1 MSTRKK
7 PDIVSASP
15 RRTRVPSG
23 LLLNAGI
30 AVLAIVVAYLGYSFV
45 MRTWFSPPVDP
56 LRENDP
62 RRTPIQVDVWNGCGQ
77 VRVAAATTAYL
88 RARGYDIVE
97 LRNYHRFDVQESL
110 VIDRT
115 GRREN
120 AEKVARALGI
130 PAGRI
135 IQQINPDY
143 FVDVSIVVGRDFMS
157 LKPSQ

>member
-1 MSTRKK
+1 MSAKK
-7 PDIVSASP
+7 NLETVPRTP

-30 AVLAIVVAYLGYSFV
+30 ALLAIVVAYFGYSFV
-45 MRTWFSPPVDP
+45 VRTWFSPPVDP

-62 RRTPIQVDVWNGCGQ
+62 RRKPIQVDVWNGCGQ
-77 VRVAAATTAYL
+77 ARAASMMTAYL

-97 LRNYHRFDVQESL
+97 LRNYHRFDVEKSL

-115 GRREN
+115 GRIEN

-130 PAGRI
+130 PAGRV
-135 IQQINPDY
+135 IQQLNPDY
-143 FVDVSIVVGRDFMS
+143 FVDVSIVIGRDYLS

>member
-1 MSTRKK
+1 
-7 PDIVSASP
+7 
-15 RRTRVPSG
+15 
-23 LLLNAGI
+23 LLNAGI
-30 AVLAIVVAYLGYSFV
+30 AVLVVVVAYLGYSFV
-45 MRTWFSPPVDP
+45 MRAWFSPTVDP
-56 LRENDP
+56 LREDDV
-62 RRTPIQVDVWNGCGQ
+62 RRKPIQVDVWNGCGQ
-77 VRVAAATTAYL
+77 VRAASGMTAYL

-120 AEKVARALGI
+120 AEKVARTLGI

-135 IQQINPDY
+135 IQQLNPDY

-157 LKPSQ
+157 LKSSQ

>member
-1 MSTRKK
+1 
-7 PDIVSASP
+7 
-15 RRTRVPSG
+15 
-23 LLLNAGI
+23 
-30 AVLAIVVAYLGYSFV
+30 

-97 LRNYHRFDVQESL
+97 LRNYQRFDVQESL

>member
-1 MSTRKK
+1 
-7 PDIVSASP
+7 
-15 RRTRVPSG
+15 
-23 LLLNAGI
+23 
-30 AVLAIVVAYLGYSFV
+30 

-62 RRTPIQVDVWNGCGQ
+62 RRKPIQVDVWNGCGQ

-97 LRNYHRFDVQESL
+97 LRNYQRFDVQESL